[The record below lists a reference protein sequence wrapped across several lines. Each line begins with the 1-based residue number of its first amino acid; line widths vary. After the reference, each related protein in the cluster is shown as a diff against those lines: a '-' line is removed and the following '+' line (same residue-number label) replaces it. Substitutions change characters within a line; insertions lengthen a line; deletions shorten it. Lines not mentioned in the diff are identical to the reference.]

1 MRKPMQSLLG
11 ATCLMLAVQAAQA
24 VPINYVF
31 SGTSVGEYSGSG
43 APVSVNKIYS
53 GTTAISGSFTYDDA
67 APVVGYSP
75 VAGYNNALF
84 TTYSGA
90 FSNMGMTVAGS
101 SASADLGMGLVGNN
115 VAITGTINPIDVL
128 LGYSTASEPAAGFNG
143 FTVGDWTLTSLA
155 FVFFNGAN
163 TYLGDDLPDTV
174 SATSNLM
181 ELFFTSTIGQVQKVR
196 YALSSVTEVKPVD
209 VPEPATLS
217 LIALGAAG
225 FLLRRRNRKQT
236 V

>member
-1 MRKPMQSLLG
+1 MRKPMQTLLG

-31 SGTSVGEYSGSG
+31 SGVSAGEVSGSG
-43 APVSVNKIYS
+43 APVATKIYS
-53 GTTAISGSFTYDDA
+53 DTTNISGSFTYDDA
-67 APVVGYSP
+67 APAVGYSP

-90 FSNMGMTVAGS
+90 FSNMDMTVAGS
-101 SASADLGMGLVGNN
+101 SASADLGVGLVGNN

-128 LGYSTASEPAAGFNG
+128 LGYSAASEPAAGFNG

-196 YALSSVTEVKPVD
+196 YVLSSVTEVKPVD

-217 LIALGAAG
+217 LLALGTAG
-225 FLLRRRNRKQT
+225 LLLRRRNKKQPS
-236 V
+236 